1 MPRLVDH
8 DARRQQIVESTW
20 RLIARNGFAAT
31 SMRDIAA
38 EMGVAHGALSHYFAS
53 KDELLL
59 ASYEYV
65 FERTDRRFAERRGRR
80 RGLAAVKLLAE
91 EMMPLGEEQRLEA
104 RIVMPFW
111 ERSATSER
119 FAAVHADGLDRL
131 AARFEQFLGEA
142 VADGEAAAD
151 LDTRQAARNLLSMLT
166 GVQILAVLMP
176 SSYSPVVQRRMLRDF
191 LDTGVRAGDRT

>member
-8 DARRQQIVESTW
+8 AARRAQIVESTW

-31 SMRDIAA
+31 SMRDIAT

-59 ASYEYV
+59 ASYEHV
-65 FERTDRRFAERRGRR
+65 FERTDQRFTSRQGNR
-80 RGLAAVKLLAE
+80 RGLSALRLLAE
-91 EMMPLGEEQRLEA
+91 EMMPLGDEQRLEA

-119 FAAVHADGLDRL
+119 FARVHAAGMDRV
-131 AARFEQFLGEA
+131 AGQFEQFLREA
-142 VADGEAAAD
+142 VADGEAEAH
-151 LDTRQAARNLLSMLT
+151 LDVRQVARNLLSMLT
-166 GVQILAVLMP
+166 GLQILAVLMA
-176 SSYSPVVQRRMLRDF
+176 PVYTPAVQRRMLRDF
-191 LDTGVRAGDRT
+191 LAAGVENRGA